1 MAVYIQVAS
10 SLFEIL
16 KFYEFYNNN
25 HHNHVRL
32 LYLYIV
38 SKVVVVC
45 IPTLLVS
52 LASRHI

>member
-1 MAVYIQVAS
+1 MAVYIRVAS
-10 SLFEIL
+10 PLFDKS
-16 KFYEFYNNN
+16 KFYEFYNNNN

-45 IPTLLVS
+45 IPC
-52 LASRHI
+52 